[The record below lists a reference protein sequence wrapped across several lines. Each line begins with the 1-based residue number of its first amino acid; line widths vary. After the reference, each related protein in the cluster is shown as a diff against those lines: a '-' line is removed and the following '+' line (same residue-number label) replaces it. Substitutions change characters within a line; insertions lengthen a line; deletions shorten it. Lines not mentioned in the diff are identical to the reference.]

1 MVIVSFRH
9 KGLEQFFVRGD
20 GRKLPPEMLE
30 RIRVMLFAL
39 DAAAAPEELSLAS
52 YRLHPLKG
60 KLKGFWAMKVRAN
73 WRIIFRFVDGHAHDV
88 DFIDYH

>member
-1 MVIVSFRH
+1 VIVSFRY

-30 RIRVMLFAL
+30 RIRVILFAL
-39 DAAAAPEELSLAS
+39 DSAAPEELSLAS

-60 KLKGFWAMKVRAN
+60 KLKGFWAMTVRAN
-73 WRIIFRFVDGHAHDV
+73 WRIIFRFGWLCA
-88 DFIDYH
+88 